1 MNGGALTMQRL
12 RSLALNP
19 DGFAFDPTTGESYT
33 LNAPGLVVL
42 EGLREGLTP
51 DDLATRLTEK
61 YDVTVE
67 EASRDVEDFLD
78 HLRTFRLV

>member
-1 MNGGALTMQRL
+1 MQRL

-33 LNAPGLVVL
+33 LNATGLVVL
-42 EGLREGLTP
+42 EGLREGLSS
-51 DDLATRLTEK
+51 DELAARLTEK
-61 YDVTVE
+61 FEVTAE
-67 EASRDVEDFLD
+67 EASRDVDDFLD

>member
-1 MNGGALTMQRL
+1 MRGL

-33 LNAPGLVVL
+33 LNATGLAVL
-42 EGLREGLTP
+42 EGLREGLAP
-51 DDLATRLTEK
+51 DEVVTRLVERFE
-61 YDVTVE
+61 VSAE
-67 EASRDVEDFLD
+67 EASRDVDDFLD